1 MRAWRQRANARAAA
15 AQPAAASRA
24 PVRVLCAMAITA
36 WVAPLNAQQLFD
48 PEATLR
54 ADPEWFAQDCV
65 TKRNWKAVDELVER
79 LAASGERDADGRYQL
94 ERAVLGISYGLGST
108 PAAAGPALLADL
120 ARYQAASP
128 TSALAPI
135 LASLQT
141 RTAAWRARG
150 SGSLATVLPEGA
162 ELFHARSLEASRA
175 LQSAKAT
182 ASRLPI
188 WYEQAILAGQDA
200 GAPTDELLRIFH
212 EGAARFPDYVPIY
225 TAAARLFSPRFGGDY
240 AAADTF
246 VQLAVA
252 LRQPPE
258 SEILYA
264 QLYRRIDEYAGQD
277 ADFFEASRV
286 SWPLMRAG
294 FEQLLKAYPTGRINA
309 AVFASFAC
317 RAGDADTYR
326 KLRQD
331 ILSGEFRAA
340 SPEGISVDV
349 CDAKFLTQV

>member
-15 AQPAAASRA
+15 AEPAAASRA

-54 ADPEWFAQDCV
+54 ADPEWFAQGSV
-65 TKRNWKAVDELVER
+65 SGRNWKAVDELVER
-79 LAASGERDADGRYQL
+79 LAAWGERDADGRYQL

-108 PAAAGPALLADL
+108 PAGAGPALLADL

-128 TSALAPI
+128 SVGTGAAAGHLQDAFAPPGE
-135 LASLQT
+135 
-141 RTAAWRARG
+141 RAAPGPSQPYCRRG
-150 SGSLATVLPEGA
+150 RSSSS
-162 ELFHARSLEASRA
+162 ARSLEASRA

-188 WYEQAILAGQDA
+188 WYEQAITAGQDA

-212 EGAARFPDYVPIY
+212 EGAARLPDYVPIY

-252 LRQPPE
+252 LRRP
-258 SEILYA
+258 SRRAGSLYA
-264 QLYRRIDEYAGQD
+264 QLYPADRRI
-277 ADFFEASRV
+277 R
-286 SWPLMRAG
+286 R
-294 FEQLLKAYPTGRINA
+294 TR
-309 AVFASFAC
+309 
-317 RAGDADTYR
+317 RR
-326 KLRQD
+326 
-331 ILSGEFRAA
+331 
-340 SPEGISVDV
+340 
-349 CDAKFLTQV
+349 FL